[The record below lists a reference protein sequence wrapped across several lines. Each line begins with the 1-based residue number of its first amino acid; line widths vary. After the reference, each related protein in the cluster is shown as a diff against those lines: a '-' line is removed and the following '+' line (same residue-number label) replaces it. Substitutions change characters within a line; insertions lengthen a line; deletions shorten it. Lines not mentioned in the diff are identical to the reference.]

1 MMPAC
6 TCRLL
11 WRGGCAAARISLCAA
26 LLIAFTSVALRSQTE
41 SQAPNSAPA
50 KTQIPPAQQAPASPA
65 EAAGAP
71 ATELQTD
78 AAPAK
83 EPRSSDRRKAARLYL
98 EASKLFLDSQFEQAQ
113 RDFEQATSLDATN
126 KDYRMAAEVAR
137 SHAVTALIQAAAKD
151 KLTGNDAAAR
161 DALSRALELDPRNIE
176 VSQHIDELSGDV
188 ARAQPKELYAQGAGD
203 LAREPELLAAPG
215 RHTFHAHGDTRQIT
229 QQVFQA
235 FGVTAMLDDS
245 VRAVLVHVDLDD
257 VTFNEATRVLGMLT
271 HSFYVPLD
279 AHHVL
284 VANDTKEN
292 RIKYTRLFMETIYL
306 SGLSDDELKDVET
319 VAKGAFEIT
328 QTTTSQAE
336 RTITLHAPKS
346 TLDAFNRTM
355 QSLLDG
361 QSQVLLDVKLIQVAH
376 TTDRNTGV
384 QFPQTITA
392 FNVFAEEQSLL
403 NQNQA
408 LVQQIISSGL
418 ASPNDPLAILGILI
432 ASGQVS
438 SSLFSNGFALFGGG
452 LTQSALTTGGTTLNL
467 NLNTSDS
474 RELDDIQLRLENGQ
488 KGTLKEGSRYPIQ
501 TSSFSSLSPNIGNIP
516 GLTGAGSSS
525 SLGSLLSSLTSTVPN
540 VPMVQ
545 YEDLG
550 LTLNATPN
558 VLRNNDVAL
567 TVDMKLDALT
577 GTSIDGNPVLDNRAY
592 SSVVTLR
599 EGQAA
604 VVATEVDKSQS
615 MSISG
620 TPGISEIPGLNDL
633 TGKDLQQD
641 YATIVIVMTPHVIRG
656 LQAAGHTA
664 MMRIESNGTGQ

>member
-50 KTQIPPAQQAPASPA
+50 KTQIPPAPQAPASPA

>member
-1 MMPAC
+1 MIPARMSIPSMFIPLGRRRR
-6 TCRLL
+6 TP
-11 WRGGCAAARISLCAA
+11 GSTALCAA
-26 LLIAFTSVALRSQTE
+26 LLVVLAQVALRSQTASQSP
-41 SQAPNSAPA
+41 SQAPSSAPA
-50 KTQIPPAQQAPASPA
+50 KTQNPSATPAA
-65 EAAGAP
+65 EP
-71 ATELQTD
+71 QTD

-83 EPRSSDRRKAARLYL
+83 QPRGSDRRKAARLYL

-113 RDFEQATSLDATN
+113 RDFEQATALDPTN

-137 SHAVTALIQAAAKD
+137 GHAVTALVQAAAKD
-151 KLTGNDAAAR
+151 RLTGNDAAAR
-161 DALSRALELDPRNIE
+161 AALSRAIELDPRNIE
-176 VSQHIDELSGDV
+176 VSQHLDELAGDM
-188 ARAQPKELYAQGAGD
+188 ARAQPKELYGQGAGN
-203 LAREPELLAAPG
+203 LEREPELLAAPG
-215 RHTFHAHGDTRQIT
+215 RHTFHVHGDTRQIT

-235 FGVTAMLDDS
+235 YGVTAMVDDS
-245 VRAVLVHVDLDD
+245 VRATLVHIDLDD
-257 VTFNEATRVLGMLT
+257 VTFDEATRVLGMLT

-292 RIKYTRLFMETIYL
+292 RIKYVRQFVETIYL

-319 VAKGAFEIT
+319 IAKGAFEIT
-328 QTTTSQAE
+328 QTTTSQSE
-336 RTITLHAPKS
+336 RTITLHAPGS
-346 TLDAFNRTM
+346 TLDAFNSTM
-355 QSLLDG
+355 RSLLDG
-361 QSQVLLDVKLIQVAH
+361 QSQVLLDVKIIQVAH
-376 TTDRNTGV
+376 TTSRNTGV

-452 LTQSALTTGGTTLNL
+452 LTQSALTTGATTLNL

-501 TSSFSSLSPNIGNIP
+501 TSSFSSLSPNLGSIP
-516 GLTGAGSSS
+516 GLSGAGSSS

-550 LTLNATPN
+550 LTLAATPN
-558 VLRNNDVAL
+558 ALRDNDVAL
-567 TVDMKLDALT
+567 TVDLKLVALSGAT
-577 GTSIDGNPVLDNRAY
+577 VNGNPVLDNRAY

-599 EGQAA
+599 QGEAA

-615 MSISG
+615 MAISG

-656 LQAAGHTA
+656 MQAAGHTA